1 MASETDV
8 ERSRAYVRSLSDQCV
23 YDDGY
28 RCRPGVAPAFE
39 GWEADQQMLPGN
51 YLAAWQISH
60 EDFKQLKEL
69 SEEQKDLKHYR
80 IRFGQEG
87 DAIVVLYRALLMPRI
102 VEGKPADIMRVT
114 FGQSIKYWISIE
126 SGKVLKRLLL
136 K

>member
-28 RCRPGVAPAFE
+28 RCRPGTPPVFE
-39 GWEADQQMLPGN
+39 GWEADQKMLPGV
-51 YLAAWQISH
+51 YLKAWQISH
-60 EDFKQLKEL
+60 EDFGKLKEL

-80 IRFGQEG
+80 IGFGEEG